1 MLYILHRFHCEYLI
15 EDCFPKKVNGGNRK
29 WRWERNKKQ
38 ECRNYRGDEWE
49 YEGGWRKEME
59 KARGKE
65 GKDKGKKGRVGGM
78 KSVRKDEP
86 SDIFYRFT
94 SPNIY

>member
-1 MLYILHRFHCEYLI
+1 MI

-65 GKDKGKKGRVGGM
+65 GKDNGKKGRVGGM

-86 SDIFYRFT
+86 SVQHFKKNST
-94 SPNIY
+94 A